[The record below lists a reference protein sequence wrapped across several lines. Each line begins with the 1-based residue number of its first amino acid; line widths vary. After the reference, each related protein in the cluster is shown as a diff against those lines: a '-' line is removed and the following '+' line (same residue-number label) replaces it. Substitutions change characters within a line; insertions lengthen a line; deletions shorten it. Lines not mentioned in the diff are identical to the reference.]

1 MAEEDR
7 TTPFGLRMPK
17 DLRDWVKKRAWRN
30 DRSMNGEIIA
40 ILREKRDEE
49 QKKQAGEQ

>member
-1 MAEEDR
+1 MSEEER

-17 DLRDWVKKRAWRN
+17 DLRDWVRERARRN

-40 ILREKRDEE
+40 ILREKRDADAAK
-49 QKKQAGEQ
+49 QK